1 MEAINQHMPRLVAS
15 GKPPTVARTLSRPSA
30 LVSPREATCQAELL
44 LGFYRRAD
52 CSDPEVFVAGVA
64 AALACYSPEI
74 AAKACDPRSGLP
86 AAIKWLPNVAEVHE
100 FCRREASRHARAAE
114 SEARIAEQAAERE
127 RVAAA
132 HAGQG
137 DDERRKAF
145 VAAELARLGELGR
158 RSEGEPD
165 PTQLDV
171 RGMPEGPARRA
182 LEANSR
188 RTSRLSG
195 RETAQRRR
203 GFRPRRWRRS
213 ERRRLRLT
221 ATAARR
227 CRK

>member
-1 MEAINQHMPRLVAS
+1 M
-15 GKPPTVARTLSRPSA
+15 
-30 LVSPREATCQAELL
+30 

-182 LEANSR
+182 LEAKLEAHIEALRARNCATPAGISA
-188 RTSRLSG
+188 
-195 RETAQRRR
+195 ET
-203 GFRPRRWRRS
+203 
-213 ERRRLRLT
+213 L
-221 ATAARR
+221 ATFGKAEAAADGDGGEAMPEVR
-227 CRK
+227 